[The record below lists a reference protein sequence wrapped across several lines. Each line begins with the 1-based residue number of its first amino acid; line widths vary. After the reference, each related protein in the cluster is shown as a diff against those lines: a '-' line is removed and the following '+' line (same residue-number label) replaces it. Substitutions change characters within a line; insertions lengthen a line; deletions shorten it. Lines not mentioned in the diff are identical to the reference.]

1 MIKVQYHRILY
12 NALSNAKRY
21 DFTPNE
27 FHYMLDGI
35 MLCAQHDYS
44 ISSEEY
50 AEIIAYR
57 DKVIA
62 YKDKIAEEIGK

>member
-1 MIKVQYHRILY
+1 MIKEQYFRILG

-27 FHYMLDGI
+27 FQYMLDGI
-35 MLCAQHDYS
+35 ISCAQYDYG
-44 ISSEEY
+44 ITPEDY
-50 AEIIAYR
+50 LEII
-57 DKVIA
+57 V